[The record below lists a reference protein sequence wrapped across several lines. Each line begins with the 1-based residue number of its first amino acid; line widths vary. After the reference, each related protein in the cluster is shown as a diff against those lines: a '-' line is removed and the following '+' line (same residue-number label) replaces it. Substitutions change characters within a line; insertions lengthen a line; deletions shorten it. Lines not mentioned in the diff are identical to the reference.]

1 MGAQWGETPGPRRP
15 APARGGLPRP
25 AICLGRG
32 NLPGLRF
39 ALAAAAGPGLRFARP
54 VAPGLARDLPGR
66 CGLPDPARGAPVE
79 FLCHEW
85 YNFNKLTT
93 VSPRRMTPA
102 RQPTMKEGIS

>member
-39 ALAAAAGPGLRFARP
+39 ALAAATCPACDLPWPRQPA
-54 VAPGLARDLPGR
+54 LACDLPGQWH
-66 CGLPDPARGAPVE
+66 PAWPAICPAAAACLTRPAAPR
-79 FLCHEW
+79 L
-85 YNFNKLTT
+85 NFYATN
-93 VSPRRMTPA
+93 
-102 RQPTMKEGIS
+102 GIISTN